1 MSYPYPEL
9 TNRLEFLCNLHK
21 YKQIVAPLI
30 SPKGRL
36 QTPPKDHPY
45 WHILPKYPIAE
56 CPICAY
62 RLQNLVD
69 TYSLLGWGSS
79 FHGLL
84 QSLYRSDMPAV
95 TAGPVTKGTPKFAH
109 CPHFMGIHSFLNLHE
124 VPPPN
129 TYYWSNRTGEV
140 PYITPWFFPDDV
152 PTYAV
157 LHALPIC
164 RIEEDTFVPTY
175 TVFSI
180 TYFSQD
186 RKEILMRWR
195 ERVRNEG
202 LGDPEYYPSL
212 LAMPNSYSYEERSA
226 QHDLVTW
233 ARQGKL
239 GFLDVTRPMLPL
251 FIGPGTELPEIYQHI
266 QGRLATYTWSRGRLK
281 SF

>member
-1 MSYPYPEL
+1 MTYPLPEL
-9 TNRLEFLCNLHK
+9 TKLLEFRCTPHE
-21 YKQIVAPLI
+21 YMQSIAPFVL
-30 SPKGRL
+30 SKGRL
-36 QTPPKDHPY
+36 QDPPKDHSY
-45 WHILPKYPIAE
+45 WQTLPRYIVAE
-56 CPICAY
+56 CPICTY
-62 RLQNLVD
+62 RLYSFVD
-69 TYSLLGWGSS
+69 TYSLIGWVSS
-79 FHGLL
+79 NGLL

-95 TAGPVTKGTPKFAH
+95 TAGPVTQGIPKFAH
-109 CPHFMGIHSFLNLHE
+109 CPHFMGVHRFLNLHE

-164 RIEEDTFVPTY
+164 RIEEDTFIPTY
-175 TVFSI
+175 TVFSV

-195 ERVRNEG
+195 ERVKNEG

-212 LAMPNSYSYEERSA
+212 LAIPNSYSYEERSA

-233 ARQGKL
+233 TRQGKL
-239 GFLDVTRPMLPL
+239 GFLDITRPTLPL
-251 FIGPGTELPEIYQHI
+251 AIGPGTELPEIYQHI
-266 QGRLATYTWSRGRLK
+266 QGRLATYTWSRGQLK